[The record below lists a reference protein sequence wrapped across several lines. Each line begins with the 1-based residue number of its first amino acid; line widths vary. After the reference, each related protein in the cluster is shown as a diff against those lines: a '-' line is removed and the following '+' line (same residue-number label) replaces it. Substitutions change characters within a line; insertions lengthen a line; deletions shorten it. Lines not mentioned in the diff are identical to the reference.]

1 MAVNTQTSEIKTAPE
16 MTIQRAIDML
26 GKFGHMQAD
35 EAEAVMQQIMS
46 GDATPAQI
54 GAYLMA
60 LRMKGETPDEIVGS
74 AQAMREKAY
83 SVPTQYAGEDL
94 LDTCGTGGDKSGTF
108 NISTTVAFVAAG
120 AGVPVAKHGN
130 RAATSKSGSAD
141 VLEALGVNIGLTPEQ
156 VGECVN
162 HVGIG
167 FLFARALHPAM
178 KHVALPRKELA
189 VRTIFNILGPLTNP
203 AGAKRQL
210 MGVFSGDLTD
220 LLAHVLGELGAVNAM
235 VVSGYG
241 GLDELTTTGPNTVS
255 HYRDGK
261 VSTYELDPVALGLDS
276 ASIADLKGGEPERNA
291 EILRGVLDGSIR
303 GAKRDVVVLNAGAA
317 LMVAGKVDSIK
328 AGLRMAD
335 EVIDNGAAVAKL
347 DDLIRVSQELAS

>member
-1 MAVNTQTSEIKTAPE
+1 MAINTQEETTTAP
-16 MTIQRAIDML
+16 MNIQRAIDML
-26 GKFGHMQAD
+26 GKYGHLQV
-35 EAEAVMQQIMS
+35 EESESVMHQIMS
-46 GDATPAQI
+46 GEATHAQI

-60 LRMKGETPDEIVGS
+60 LRMKGETPEEIVGS
-74 AQAMREKAY
+74 AKAMRENAHT
-83 SVPTQYAGEDL
+83 VPTKYDSDIL

-141 VLEALGVNIGLTPEQ
+141 VLEALGVNISLTPEQ
-156 VGECVN
+156 VGECVDR
-162 HVGIG
+162 VGIG
-167 FLFARALHPAM
+167 FLFARTLHPAM
-178 KHVALPRKELA
+178 KHVASPRRELA

-220 LLAHVLGELGAVNAM
+220 LMAHVLGQLGAVDAM

-255 HYRDGK
+255 HYHDGK
-261 VSTYELDPVALGLDS
+261 VKTYELDPQALGFDS
-276 ASIADLKGGEPERNA
+276 ASIADLYGGAPARNA

-303 GAKRDVVVLNAGAA
+303 GPKRDVVLLNAGAA
-317 LMVAGKVDSIK
+317 LYVAGKANSIQNGIR
-328 AGLRMAD
+328 AAED
-335 EVIDNGAAVAKL
+335 VIDDGAAVAKL
-347 DDLIRVSQELAS
+347 DELVQVSQELAS